1 MKKLYLMRHATSNW
15 PEHISTDFERPLTK
29 EGEDEAW
36 LMADR
41 FKAKNITIDLML
53 VSSAIRTQATSK
65 FLCDVVDIKQSIV
78 TKEIYE
84 TTHNYLLEMIQKT
97 PDEIESLLLVSH
109 NPSISMLT
117 TILLGTYVDLP
128 PAVVVEIFFDVKS
141 WKDIGRESIT
151 HDSIEVPSMF

>member
-15 PEHISTDFERPLTK
+15 PEGISTDLERPLTK
-29 EGEDEAW
+29 EGEYEAQ

-53 VSSAIRTQATSK
+53 VSSATRTQSTSK

-84 TTHNYLLEMIQKT
+84 TTHDYLFEMIQKT
-97 PDEIESLLLVSH
+97 ADDIESLLLVSH

-117 TILLGTYVDLP
+117 TMLLGIYADLP
-128 PAVVVEIFFDVKS
+128 PAVVVEIYFDVKC
-141 WKDIGRESIT
+141 WKDIGRDNVT